1 MIAFSGWTIKNS
13 LTAKKRG
20 KIMIKTKKKYLI
32 ISLLTVIFTAVIC
45 AFTIQTPQAV
55 HAADSVNSTFK
66 SSPDTSI
73 IAYSKST
80 NYAYIS
86 ADVDLNYKTNSDVE
100 DNAVFVA
107 MMTTDYAKYSSV
119 RDNGIHIRCF
129 SSRATLGNNK
139 LYSYTKDKIREQL
152 SVYCD
157 DFQMLSKGV
166 SFNDYMQIDFNF
178 LRVTE
183 YIVGNSHFELG
194 LPTNLNKPC
203 YVFCVK
209 LFLTKTTEY
218 LGGSTHS
225 PSYYEN
231 FDTVSVS
238 DCTTIS
244 SVAVEMYKKLEDINF
259 DDASDRKC
267 FQKALG
273 IYREDGA
280 LQKIKV
286 KYQTCTGFATFED
299 VTKEFSV
306 DPLYMQSSKYVI
318 EEMYKQLNDVNG
330 IEAFNCVYT
339 QSKYIVNEKGS
350 QTYVESG
357 QKIVRQAKDFT
368 YVYSGTSSGTLTVN
382 YEPFIYS
389 NFAIRVKNNG
399 ENKDLV
405 LDMYSADVKTTGSY
419 YVLTFTYADLNK
431 WLLNKIGW
439 LVDLKADSFTITN
452 NSASVKVV
460 AGADAL
466 TVTFEK
472 DKQDELLKVNVTASA
487 LITEDVKISYRV
499 QYSTVTLNDKNEVVV
514 STENYTD
521 IVEDW
526 YSKFQNTADF
536 VNLYNENSSY
546 YELLN
551 SAVSPEFLG
560 EVKYYIPS
568 SANVIDNYGLESWN
582 YTIKVGYSLRTL
594 ISVKVN
600 DKIQKY
606 VQLDKTDGTYT
617 LDDLSPEIP
626 AGSRISK
633 LSCSEGLKSNFDE
646 ANVSGLTVMPRVQLD
661 SGDILDVNFTT
672 SSTWLVRIEYLENCL
687 YTDTDGK
694 EKPSGLAIKKTYDGE
709 VAYILFPDL
718 AKAIVPDE
726 SLLKVLDKKTKDD
739 LTVIGTF
746 GAYNGSEVTKEGD
759 KYIIKLQYGRET
771 LKVIQSDGEHD
782 LTNVPISCFGDW
794 AKSYG
799 KDWEVRV
806 LNTVDNS
813 VSGAKEKIIFR
824 DNTINPNDIYGYFYV
839 ALFQERVKNFDELFA
854 GYSAGGCRTF
864 FSAKKVQGSSLYKFC
879 DSMGLIGALITHGG
893 SKVYQAVEESFREDS
908 GTYYSYF
915 MYIDGSSSL
924 NFAANN
930 KANDYFN
937 NKSAFENTL
946 DQAKEDLSTWW
957 NSNNDVVKG
966 IKALLGVLLIVGVAI
981 CIIYLIPVFAGGI
994 GKASKAI
1001 TQVKNDTKNKGGAQ
1015 HERQTR
1021 KRKKSKK
1028 GR

>member
-1 MIAFSGWTIKNS
+1 
-13 LTAKKRG
+13 
-20 KIMIKTKKKYLI
+20 MIKTKKKYLI
-32 ISLLTVIFTAVIC
+32 ISLLTVIFMAVIC

-55 HAADSVNSTFK
+55 HAADSSDVTFT
-66 SSPDTSI
+66 SSPTCVLYGNLKYD
-73 IAYSKST
+73 
-80 NYAYIS
+80 NYGYLRTKI
-86 ADVDLNYKTNSDVE
+86 DFNYKTNSAVE

-107 MMTTDYAKYSSV
+107 MMTTDYSKYRNIV
-119 RDNGIHIRCF
+119 ENGIHIQCY
-129 SSRATLGNNK
+129 SSSATYGNNK
-139 LYSYTKDKIREQL
+139 LFSYTKAKLKEQL
-152 SVYCD
+152 STYCE

-166 SFNDYMQIDFNF
+166 SFNDSMQVDFSF
-178 LRVTE
+178 LMVTE
-183 YIVGNSHFELG
+183 DILNNGSFALY
-194 LPTNLNKPC
+194 LPTDLNKPC

-209 LFLTKTTEY
+209 LLLTKTKERA
-218 LGGSTHS
+218 GGSWDS
-225 PSYYEN
+225 YSYYEK
-231 FDTVSVS
+231 FDTASVS
-238 DCTTIS
+238 DYTSIS
-244 SVAVEMYKKLEDINF
+244 SVASEMYKKLEDINL
-259 DDASDRKC
+259 DSYDRTC

-280 LQKIKV
+280 LQKITV
-286 KYQTCTGFATFED
+286 KYQACKDFGVFED
-299 VTKEFSV
+299 VSKEFSV
-306 DPLYMQSSKYVI
+306 DPLYMQCKEYVI
-318 EEMYKQLNDVNG
+318 QEMYKQLTDVNG

-718 AKAIVPDE
+718 AKAIVPDD
-726 SLLKVLDKKTKDD
+726 SLLKVLDKRTKDD

-746 GAYNGSEVTKEGD
+746 GAYKGSEVSKEGD

-981 CIIYLIPVFAGGI
+981 CVIYLIPVFAGGI

-1001 TQVKNDTKNKGGAQ
+1001 TQAKNDTKNKGGTQ

-1021 KRKKSKK
+1021 KRNKSKK

>member
-1 MIAFSGWTIKNS
+1 MT
-13 LTAKKRG
+13 
-20 KIMIKTKKKYLI
+20 KTKKKYLI
-32 ISLLTVIFTAVIC
+32 ISLLTVIFAAVIC
-45 AFTIQTPQAV
+45 AFTIQPPQDV
-55 HAADSVNSTFK
+55 HAADLTFK
-66 SSPDTSI
+66 SSPNTSI

-86 ADVDLNYKTNSDVE
+86 TDVDLNYKTNSAIE
-100 DNAVFVA
+100 DNAVFVG

-119 RDNGIHIRCF
+119 RDNGIHIRCV

-139 LYSYTKDKIREQL
+139 MYSYTKDKIKEQL
-152 SVYCD
+152 SDYCD

-166 SFNDYMQIDFNF
+166 SFNDYMQIDFNV
-178 LRVTE
+178 LKTTE
-183 YIVGNSHFELG
+183 YVLGNTSFELD
-194 LPTNLNKPC
+194 LPTNINKPC
-203 YVFCVK
+203 YIFCVK
-209 LFLTKTTEY
+209 LFLTKTEEF
-218 LGGSTHS
+218 LGGSSSVTCF
-225 PSYYEN
+225 EK
-231 FDTVSVS
+231 FDTASVS
-238 DCTTIS
+238 DCTVIS
-244 SVAVEMYKKLEDINF
+244 SVASEMYKKLENINF
-259 DDASDRKC
+259 ESSSDRTC

-280 LQKIKV
+280 LQKITV
-286 KYQTCTGFATFED
+286 KYQACKDFGVFAD
-299 VTKEFSV
+299 VLKEFSV
-306 DPLYMQSSKYVI
+306 DPLYMQCKEYVVQ
-318 EEMYKQLNDVNG
+318 EMYKQLNEVNG

-339 QSKYIVNEKGS
+339 QSKYIVNENGS

-405 LDMYSADVKTTGSY
+405 LDMYSADVKTTGSF

-487 LITEDVKISYRV
+487 FITEDVKISYRV

-521 IVEDW
+521 IVEEW

-568 SANVIDNYGLESWN
+568 SANVIDNNGLESWN
-582 YTIKVGYSLRTL
+582 YTINVGYSLRTL
-594 ISVKVN
+594 ICVKVN
-600 DKIQKY
+600 DEIQRY

-617 LDDLSPEIP
+617 LEDLSPEISE
-626 AGSRISK
+626 GSRIAK
-633 LSCSEGLKSNFDE
+633 LNCSDGLKYDFDE

-661 SGDILDVNFTT
+661 SGDILDVNFIT
-672 SSTWLVRIEYLENCL
+672 STTWLVRIEYLENYL

-709 VAYILFPDL
+709 IAYVLFPDL
-718 AKAIVPDE
+718 ANKVVPVD
-726 SLLKVLDKKTKDD
+726 SLLKVLDKKIEDD
-739 LTVIGTF
+739 LTVIGAL
-746 GAYNGSEVTKEGD
+746 GAYKGSEVSKEGD
-759 KYIIKLQYGRET
+759 KYIIKLQYARAT
-771 LKVIQSDGEHD
+771 LKVTQADGSHEIPS
-782 LTNVPISCFGDW
+782 VPISCFGRW
-794 AKSYG
+794 SKLYG
-799 KDWEVRV
+799 KDWEVGA
-806 LNTVDNS
+806 LNTDKKV
-813 VSGAKEKIIFR
+813 IFR
-824 DNTINPNDIYGYFYV
+824 NNVKSPDDIYGYFYV
-839 ALFQERVKNFDELFA
+839 AIFQNVVKNMDELFA
-854 GYSAGGCRTF
+854 GYSADGCLSYYR
-864 FSAKKVQGSSLYKFC
+864 AKEVKGSELYKFC
-879 DSMGLIGALITHGG
+879 DSMGFIGAVITCGG
-893 SKVYQAVEESFREDS
+893 SKVYQAIEESFNEDA

-915 MYIDGSSSL
+915 IYVDGSSTL
-924 NFAANN
+924 NYASNN
-930 KANDYFN
+930 KADSYFDN
-937 NKSAFENTL
+937 ESAFKNT
-946 DQAKEDLSTWW
+946 AEDVGETISDWW
-957 NSNNDVVKG
+957 NSNNVFVKV
-966 IKALLGVLLIVGVAI
+966 IKALLGVLLVVGVAI
-981 CIIYLIPVFAGGI
+981 CVIYLIPVFAGGI

-1001 TQVKNDTKNKGGAQ
+1001 TQVKNDTKNKGGTQ
-1015 HERQTR
+1015 HEKQAR
-1021 KRKKSKK
+1021 KRNKPKK
-1028 GR
+1028 GK